1 MFESLKEK
9 NVFAKYEK
17 PLWNVYQAVYFAML
31 IFVITVRYYE
41 TSAFNGNG
49 FQLPYIL
56 YQTVYFISNMILPFM
71 VAANVACIL
80 LSLLGLATGPFV
92 WKKSEMLCGLLCF
105 AVMLVP
111 YILFDYA
118 QPYWFA
124 VFIFCAHNVDFR
136 KIVKVFVL
144 ASAVLFAIIFICGS
158 TGVIEDVLAYRDDG
172 TVRHAFGFHYTTWP
186 PTHLF
191 FLSICWA
198 WLRQEKI
205 TYAEI
210 ALIGGFAAFSYI
222 GCNART
228 SFISLSLLF
237 FFLLWA
243 KLRARKT
250 ENLRYRMTKP
260 LQIGCVLSY
269 PLIALVMMLL
279 SVFYSEQNGLLSAI
293 NRITNNR
300 LILGHTGF
308 SRYGILPF
316 GQAIEM
322 NTEPPKEYFFLDC
335 SYINILLRYGLLPF
349 LVVMFICVYACC
361 RECEK
366 KRYIRLGLLA
376 IMAIKISMEYH
387 IMEIDHTPILLYLLA
402 FDPDDGEG
410 FNLRAA
416 FPKRKKAVETPPE
429 TT

>member
-9 NVFAKYEK
+9 NTFAKYEK

-41 TSAFNGNG
+41 TSAFNGSG

-144 ASAVLFAIIFICGS
+144 ASAVLFAIIFLCGS
-158 TGVIEDVLAYRDDG
+158 TGIIEDVLAYRDDG

-191 FLSICWA
+191 FLSVCWA

-210 ALIGGFAAFSYI
+210 AVIGGFAAFSYI

-237 FFLLWA
+237 AFLLWA

-250 ENLRYRMTKP
+250 EDLRYPMTKP

-269 PLIALVMMLL
+269 PLIAFVMMLL
-279 SVFYSEQNGLLSAI
+279 SVLYSEQNAFLSAI

-335 SYINILLRYGLLPF
+335 SYINILLRYGF
-349 LVVMFICVYACC
+349 LVFLAVMFICVYACC
-361 RECEK
+361 RECQK

-376 IMAIKISMEYH
+376 IVAVKISMEYH
-387 IMEIDHTPILLYLLA
+387 IMEIDHTPILLCLLA

-416 FPKRKKAVETPPE
+416 FSKRKKAIENPPE
-429 TT
+429 TA

>member
-1 MFESLKEK
+1 MTETLKAR
-9 NVFAKYEK
+9 FSKYEK
-17 PLWNVYQAVYFAML
+17 PLWSIYQAAYCFTLACVLVSA
-31 IFVITVRYYE
+31 YYE
-41 TSAFNGNG
+41 SSAFRDSNPTVL
-49 FQLPYIL
+49 FTI
-56 YQTVYFISNMILPFM
+56 YQTVSFVATLLLPYL
-71 VAANVACIL
+71 VAINLLCCV
-80 LSLLGLATGPFV
+80 LSLFRLTDGHFRWTPQEIVIAIV
-92 WKKSEMLCGLLCF
+92 CCGVLI
-105 AVMLVP
+105 VP
-111 YILFDYA
+111 YFLFGYI

-124 VFIFCAHNVDFR
+124 GFIFCAHNIDYRRLTKWFLLISV
-136 KIVKVFVL
+136 
-144 ASAVLFAIIFICGS
+144 VLFAALFIGS
-158 TGVIEDVLAYRDDG
+158 LVGLVPDLVYYRDDG
-172 TVRHAFGFHYTTWP
+172 TVRHSFGFHYTTWP

-191 FLSICWA
+191 FLAVCWA

-237 FFLLWA
+237 AFLLWA

-250 ENLRYRMTKP
+250 EDLRYRMTKP

-269 PLIALVMMLL
+269 PLIAFVMMLL
-279 SVFYSEQNGLLSAI
+279 SVLYSEQNAFLSAI

-335 SYINILLRYGLLPF
+335 SYINILLRYGF
-349 LVVMFICVYACC
+349 LVFLAVMFICVYACC
-361 RECEK
+361 RECQK
-366 KRYIRLGLLA
+366 KRYLRLGLLA
-376 IMAIKISMEYH
+376 IVAIKISMEYH

-416 FPKRKKAVETPPE
+416 FPKRKKSVKTPPE